1 MEILKENEIA
11 SRIFIV
17 RGEKVMLDSHLS
29 ELYDVPTKRINE
41 QVKRNEERFPEDFMF
56 QLNEKEWDSLR
67 SQFATTNNKRRTL
80 PYVFTE
86 HGVLMLSSVLNSRRA
101 IAVNIHIMRVYA
113 KLRAAIY
120 SNKDVLLKLSEI
132 EKQVGNN
139 DVRIERIIKF
149 LQQFTKENTSPRP
162 SVGYKRAS
170 ER

>member
-1 MEILKENEIA
+1 MEILKENEIT

-17 RGEKVMLDSHLS
+17 RGEKVMIDSHLS

-86 HGVLMLSSVLNSRRA
+86 HGVFMLSSVLNSRRA

-162 SVGYKRAS
+162 SVGYKRSS

>member
-1 MEILKENEIA
+1 MEVLRDSEITN
-11 SRIFIV
+11 RIFLV
-17 RGEKVMLDSHLS
+17 RGEKVMIDSHLS

-56 QLNEKEWDSLR
+56 QLSEKEWESLR
-67 SQFATTNNKRRTL
+67 SQIATTNNKRRTL

-86 HGVLMLSSVLNSRRA
+86 HGVLMLSSVLNSKRA

-120 SNKDVLLKLSEI
+120 SNKDVLLKLNEI

-139 DVRIERIIKF
+139 DARIDKIIKF
-149 LQQFTKENTSPRP
+149 LQQFTREQTAPRP
-162 SVGYKRAS
+162 SVGYKRAN
-170 ER
+170 EK